1 MGYGIIRVQKVKSA
15 AVGSMQYHNDRMP
28 GEHEN
33 PDIDPSRTRE
43 NVEYIGHG
51 SYRAEVQK
59 RIDSYRESTR
69 KVRKDAVVLV
79 EGIVTASPEF
89 FEGKSKEECL
99 AFFDDAFDFV
109 RDEFGEENLIHY
121 TVHFDETTA
130 HAHFGATPIKDGQ
143 LSWKKF
149 FDGRA
154 ALTGFQDRFHNE
166 VSKRHGLE
174 RGERGTGVT
183 HREVK
188 ELKRD
193 TQRELKA
200 AEENLGRT
208 EEQLGRARDA
218 LGDAMGRVADAT
230 RAGDEAQERLECLQ
244 RRCDRAEGEVERLEE
259 ECRRAARAAEVRGR
273 ENVRELAFCQRE
285 NAGAHRGAEE
295 VLGEC
300 RAAVARSLKGEGV
313 PLGAASGA
321 REVAARADCQQLA
334 DGMPALQSRLERL
347 RGLVDRAVEGLRSG
361 WGLLSERAR
370 AVRAEVARRTGDFPS
385 TARIRDALMGREVG
399 VDLDSE
405 ARAMRE
411 AASTQRPRGVSQ
423 ARGAGAR

>member
-15 AVGSMQYHNDRMP
+15 AVGSMQYHNDRLP
-28 GEHEN
+28 GEHDN

-51 SYRAEVQK
+51 SYRAEVKK

-79 EGIVTASPEF
+79 EGVVTASPEF

-149 FDGRA
+149 FDGRS
-154 ALTGFQDRFHNE
+154 ALTGFQDRFYNE
-166 VSKRHGLE
+166 VSKWYGLE

-208 EEQLGRARDA
+208 EEQLDRVRDA
-218 LGDAMGRVADAT
+218 LGDAMGRMADVT
-230 RAGDEAQERLECLQ
+230 RAGDDAQERLEYLQ
-244 RRCDRAEGEVERLEE
+244 RRCDRAGGEVERLEA
-259 ECRRAARAAEVRGR
+259 ECQRAARAAAVRGR
-273 ENVRELAFCQRE
+273 ENARELALCQRE
-285 NAGAHRGAEE
+285 YAAAHRGADE

-313 PLGAASGA
+313 PDGAACGA
-321 REVAARADCQQLA
+321 REVKARADCEQLA
-334 DGMPALQSRLERL
+334 DAVSALQSRLERL

-370 AVRAEVARRTGDFPS
+370 AVRAEVSRRAGTAPS
-385 TARIRDALMGREVG
+385 TARIREALREREAG
-399 VDLDSE
+399 MDLDSE

-411 AASTQRPRGVSQ
+411 VASSQRRRGVSQ
-423 ARGAGAR
+423 ARGTGAR